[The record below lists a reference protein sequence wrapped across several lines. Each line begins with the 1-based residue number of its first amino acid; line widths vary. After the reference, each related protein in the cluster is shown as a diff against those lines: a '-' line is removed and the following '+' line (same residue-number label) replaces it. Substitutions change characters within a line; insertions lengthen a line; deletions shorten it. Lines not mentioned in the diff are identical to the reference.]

1 MSIFIGT
8 SNSGNKILHMTNTLV
23 SSTDIKSDV
32 ALPSTIFHSSLPY
45 LQLLTAYNVT
55 VTRSVTY
62 TTGGYS
68 DYSFTALFPNA
79 AIDLV
84 LAGYKYVIV
93 LSSANSSG
101 RNVIVDSASRFYVR
115 VGTSPMFNY
124 GTTNAYS
131 WGPTANAGTW
141 EENPYSVPSYTNKYV
156 LLSDKLNYDT
166 SFLYPHNYGPLG
178 NALDSVNGNTAT
190 VYFFNIKHNDLEV
203 INSTSSIF
211 IDYNTFL
218 IGTPSG
224 NIDLATFKPI
234 RYTSSPTTTS
244 FSTLNSTINVQP
256 YIPPASPLLSW
267 IINGTDSNAGS
278 ITKKLTDGSTEDIIS
293 NTSKNLVLISSLTT
307 TYSISKNN
315 GSATLSLSISVGSDE
330 AISVVA
336 SGTFSSPI
344 TTKTTGGHANFLTN
358 NGILETVSYGTTVY
372 VNNDG
377 VYYGDLYKLQFGVI
391 GGDLKVGIVNQK
403 LYATSSY
410 TGTFTGTVYVLKYKI
425 K

>member
-8 SNSGNKILHMTNTLV
+8 SNSGNKILHMTNALV
-23 SSTDIKSDV
+23 NSTDIKSDV

-45 LQLLTAYNVT
+45 LQLLTSYNVT

-62 TTGGYS
+62 TSGGYA
-68 DYSFTALFPNA
+68 DYSFTALFPNT

-93 LSSANSSG
+93 LSSTNSSG
-101 RNVIVDSASRFYVR
+101 RTVIVDSASRFNVR
-115 VGTSPMFNY
+115 VGVSPSINF
-124 GTTNAYS
+124 GTTSAYS

-141 EENPYSVPSYTNKYV
+141 EDNPYSVPSYTNNHI

-166 SFLYPHNYGPLG
+166 RFLYPHNYGTLG
-178 NALDSVNGNTAT
+178 NALDSVNGNIAT
-190 VYFFNIKHNDLEV
+190 VYFFNIKGNLLET
-203 INSTSSIF
+203 ISSTNSIF

-224 NIDLATFKPI
+224 NIDLATFKPM
-234 RYTSSPTTTS
+234 RYVTSPTPTS
-244 FSTLNSTINVQP
+244 FSTLGSTINIQP
-256 YIPPASPLLSW
+256 YVPPASPLLSW
-267 IINGTDSNAGS
+267 IINGNISNAGS
-278 ITKKLTDGSTEDIIS
+278 ITKKLTDGSTENIIS
-293 NTSKNLVLISSLTT
+293 NTSQNLVLVGSITT

-315 GSATLSLSISVGSDE
+315 GAATLSLGISVGSDE

-336 SGTFSSPI
+336 SGTFSSAI

-358 NGILETVSYGTTVY
+358 NGILETVSYGRTESIVK
-372 VNNDG
+372 G
-377 VYYGDLYKLQFGVI
+377 VTYGDLYKLQFGVV

-403 LYATSSY
+403 LYTTSSY
-410 TGTFTGTVYVLKYKI
+410 TGTFTGTVYILKYKI